1 MTIKDIAKLSGVGV
15 STVSRVLNDRPD
27 VSEESRRRV
36 LEVIAEHN
44 YLPNNSARSLVRT
57 KSDTVG
63 LVVRGV
69 QNPFYTDIIRAIE
82 HKLDLAGYTMVMR
95 QIASCDDEVKCG
107 AVMEREKRL
116 QGLIFLGGR
125 SDYSP
130 AELALLNVP
139 FVCCTYTNAYGTL
152 DPSKYSSVSIADEQE
167 AYRAVM
173 ELAKKGH
180 RRIAALTADPDDSSI
195 SQLRYSGYAR
205 ALRELGI
212 PPEEEDVMQR
222 LEQALTGC
230 EKLQRHMRFFLD
242 AGSLYKVCNGNLLF
256 HACVPLNADG
266 SLMETEVFG
275 ETYKGRALYDVM
287 ERYVRAAFDDANPEL
302 AKRGR
307 DLLWYMWLGEGSPL
321 FAKSKMATFE
331 LYLIAEK
338 EARKEVKNSFYSY
351 LDDERVMG
359 GIFEDFG
366 MDPETSRIV
375 CGHVPVKVKDGED
388 PVKCG
393 GRVLTID
400 GGFSKAYQ
408 PTTGI
413 AGYTLISNSYGFVLA
428 AHEPLESMRAAVVNE
443 LDIHSSRKVVELV
456 DKRTLV
462 ADTDNG
468 AVLKQQIADLEE
480 LLEAYRNGIVAEKE

>member
-95 QIASCDDEVKCG
+95 QIASGDDEVKCG

-180 RRIAALTADPDDSSI
+180 RRIGLLVLNSPMNIGADR
-195 SQLRYSGYAR
+195 LAGCLR
-205 ALRELGI
+205 ALREVGVEPVIVPIRGGTDGARLSYEGLPCPNLCTGGENYHGRFEYI
-212 PPEEEDVMQR
+212 PVEDME
-222 LEQALTGC
+222 LITKMLATLC
-230 EKLQRHMRFFLD
+230 W
-242 AGSLYKVCNGNLLF
+242 NL
-256 HACVPLNADG
+256 A
-266 SLMETEVFG
+266 
-275 ETYKGRALYDVM
+275 
-287 ERYVRAAFDDANPEL
+287 
-302 AKRGR
+302 
-307 DLLWYMWLGEGSPL
+307 
-321 FAKSKMATFE
+321 
-331 LYLIAEK
+331 
-338 EARKEVKNSFYSY
+338 
-351 LDDERVMG
+351 
-359 GIFEDFG
+359 
-366 MDPETSRIV
+366 
-375 CGHVPVKVKDGED
+375 
-388 PVKCG
+388 
-393 GRVLTID
+393 
-400 GGFSKAYQ
+400 Q
-408 PTTGI
+408 
-413 AGYTLISNSYGFVLA
+413 
-428 AHEPLESMRAAVVNE
+428 
-443 LDIHSSRKVVELV
+443 
-456 DKRTLV
+456 
-462 ADTDNG
+462 
-468 AVLKQQIADLEE
+468 
-480 LLEAYRNGIVAEKE
+480 

>member
-95 QIASCDDEVKCG
+95 QIASGDDEVKCG

-180 RRIAALTADPDDSSI
+180 RRIAFIHGERTAVTENRLTGFYQACDELGLKVPEAYVRSGVYHDVDRCAEETRALLALPQRPTCIIFPDDFSALGGYNAISEKGLSI
-195 SQLRYSGYAR
+195 
-205 ALRELGI
+205 
-212 PPEEEDVMQR
+212 PEDV
-222 LEQALTGC
+222 
-230 EKLQRHMRFFLD
+230 
-242 AGSLYKVCNGNLLF
+242 S
-256 HACVPLNADG
+256 
-266 SLMETEVFG
+266 
-275 ETYKGRALYDVM
+275 
-287 ERYVRAAFDDANPEL
+287 
-302 AKRGR
+302 
-307 DLLWYMWLGEGSPL
+307 
-321 FAKSKMATFE
+321 
-331 LYLIAEK
+331 
-338 EARKEVKNSFYSY
+338 
-351 LDDERVMG
+351 VMG
-359 GIFEDFG
+359 YDGIYLSRVVKPQLVTYQQNTTALGRTAADKLIELIEHPRVTL
-366 MDPETSRIV
+366 PEQI
-375 CGHVPVKVKDGED
+375 
-388 PVKCG
+388 
-393 GRVLTID
+393 RVSGKLLD
-400 GGFSKAYQ
+400 GGSVS
-408 PTTGI
+408 I
-413 AGYTLISNSYGFVLA
+413 L
-428 AHEPLESMRAAVVNE
+428 
-443 LDIHSSRKVVELV
+443 
-456 DKRTLV
+456 
-462 ADTDNG
+462 
-468 AVLKQQIADLEE
+468 
-480 LLEAYRNGIVAEKE
+480 

>member
-95 QIASCDDEVKCG
+95 QIASGDDEVKCG

-180 RRIAALTADPDDSSI
+180 R
-195 SQLRYSGYAR
+195 
-205 ALRELGI
+205 
-212 PPEEEDVMQR
+212 
-222 LEQALTGC
+222 
-230 EKLQRHMRFFLD
+230 
-242 AGSLYKVCNGNLLF
+242 
-256 HACVPLNADG
+256 
-266 SLMETEVFG
+266 
-275 ETYKGRALYDVM
+275 
-287 ERYVRAAFDDANPEL
+287 
-302 AKRGR
+302 
-307 DLLWYMWLGEGSPL
+307 
-321 FAKSKMATFE
+321 
-331 LYLIAEK
+331 LIAEQTD
-338 EARKEVKNSFYSY
+338 AHHDTKNTQLQYK
-351 LDDERVMG
+351 G
-359 GIFEDFG
+359 
-366 MDPETSRIV
+366 
-375 CGHVPVKVKDGED
+375 
-388 PVKCG
+388 
-393 GRVLTID
+393 
-400 GGFSKAYQ
+400 
-408 PTTGI
+408 
-413 AGYTLISNSYGFVLA
+413 
-428 AHEPLESMRAAVVNE
+428 
-443 LDIHSSRKVVELV
+443 
-456 DKRTLV
+456 
-462 ADTDNG
+462 
-468 AVLKQQIADLEE
+468 
-480 LLEAYRNGIVAEKE
+480 

>member
-1 MTIKDIAKLSGVGV
+1 MTIKDIAKLADVSV

-27 VSEESRRRV
+27 VSEDSRRRV
-36 LEVIAEHN
+36 RAVIEAHK
-44 YLPNNSARSLVRT
+44 YVPNNSARDLVKIR
-57 KSDTVG
+57 SDAVG

-95 QIASCDDEVKCG
+95 QIASGDNEVKCG

-212 PPEEEDVMQR
+212 PPEEEDVICADDFTVESGCRAMRER
-222 LEQALTGC
+222 L
-230 EKLQRHMRFFLD
+230 KR
-242 AGSLYKVCNGNLLF
+242 
-256 HACVPLNADG
+256 PADF
-266 SLMETEVFG
+266 TAVFAIADDMAIG
-275 ETYKGRALYDVM
+275 AMRALR
-287 ERYVRAAFDDANPEL
+287 E
-302 AKRGR
+302 RGR
-307 DLLWYMWLGEGSPL
+307 SIPEDCSV
-321 FAKSKMATFE
+321 
-331 LYLIAEK
+331 IA
-338 EARKEVKNSFYSY
+338 
-351 LDDERVMG
+351 
-359 GIFEDFG
+359 
-366 MDPETSRIV
+366 
-375 CGHVPVKVKDGED
+375 
-388 PVKCG
+388 
-393 GRVLTID
+393 ID
-400 GGFSKAYQ
+400 GLTMSEYIN
-408 PTTGI
+408 PTLT
-413 AGYTLISNSYGFVLA
+413 TLCQ
-428 AHEPLESMRAAVVNE
+428 PLEHMGRRSVE
-443 LDIHSSRKVVELV
+443 ILLDMVEHRGGPIRETAHTTL
-456 DKRTLV
+456 RTGESV
-462 ADTDNG
+462 RD
-468 AVLKQQIADLEE
+468 IS
-480 LLEAYRNGIVAEKE
+480 

>member
-95 QIASCDDEVKCG
+95 QIASGDNEVKCG

-212 PPEEEDVMQR
+212 PPEEEDVICADDFTVESGCRAMRER
-222 LEQALTGC
+222 L
-230 EKLQRHMRFFLD
+230 KR
-242 AGSLYKVCNGNLLF
+242 
-256 HACVPLNADG
+256 PADF
-266 SLMETEVFG
+266 TAVFAIADDMAIG
-275 ETYKGRALYDVM
+275 AMRALRESGRSIPEDCSIIAIDGINVSEYIHPMLTTLCQPMTAMGTKSVELLLGVIRGGAHDHLTLPTTL
-287 ERYVRAAFDDANPEL
+287 RACESV
-302 AKRGR
+302 R
-307 DLLWYMWLGEGSPL
+307 DLT
-321 FAKSKMATFE
+321 K
-331 LYLIAEK
+331 
-338 EARKEVKNSFYSY
+338 
-351 LDDERVMG
+351 
-359 GIFEDFG
+359 
-366 MDPETSRIV
+366 
-375 CGHVPVKVKDGED
+375 
-388 PVKCG
+388 
-393 GRVLTID
+393 
-400 GGFSKAYQ
+400 
-408 PTTGI
+408 
-413 AGYTLISNSYGFVLA
+413 
-428 AHEPLESMRAAVVNE
+428 
-443 LDIHSSRKVVELV
+443 
-456 DKRTLV
+456 
-462 ADTDNG
+462 
-468 AVLKQQIADLEE
+468 
-480 LLEAYRNGIVAEKE
+480 

>member
-95 QIASCDDEVKCG
+95 QIASGDNEVKCG

-205 ALRELGI
+205 ALRE
-212 PPEEEDVMQR
+212 R
-222 LEQALTGC
+222 L
-230 EKLQRHMRFFLD
+230 KR
-242 AGSLYKVCNGNLLF
+242 
-256 HACVPLNADG
+256 PADF
-266 SLMETEVFG
+266 TAVFAIADDMAIG
-275 ETYKGRALYDVM
+275 AMRALRESGRSIPEDCSIIAIDGINVSEYIHPMLTTLCQPMTAMGTKSVELLLGVIRGGAHDHLTLPTTL
-287 ERYVRAAFDDANPEL
+287 RAGESV
-302 AKRGR
+302 R
-307 DLLWYMWLGEGSPL
+307 DLT
-321 FAKSKMATFE
+321 K
-331 LYLIAEK
+331 
-338 EARKEVKNSFYSY
+338 
-351 LDDERVMG
+351 
-359 GIFEDFG
+359 
-366 MDPETSRIV
+366 
-375 CGHVPVKVKDGED
+375 
-388 PVKCG
+388 
-393 GRVLTID
+393 
-400 GGFSKAYQ
+400 
-408 PTTGI
+408 
-413 AGYTLISNSYGFVLA
+413 
-428 AHEPLESMRAAVVNE
+428 
-443 LDIHSSRKVVELV
+443 
-456 DKRTLV
+456 
-462 ADTDNG
+462 
-468 AVLKQQIADLEE
+468 
-480 LLEAYRNGIVAEKE
+480 

>member
-1 MTIKDIAKLSGVGV
+1 MDRAKCFDFLGSDCYNKRKAETLPVRFPETDFDFFHAEGVAMTIKDIAKLSGVGV

-167 AYRAVM
+167 AYRAVS
-173 ELAKKGH
+173 ELYKNGH
-180 RRIAALTADPDDSSI
+180 RRIAVLTADPDDSSI
-195 SQLRYSGYAR
+195 SQLRYLGYQR
-205 ALRELGI
+205 ALRDFGLTEHPEDLICAEDFTIANAYAAMQKRLRSPADFTAVFAIADDMAIGAMRAFFERGLRVPEDISVVGFDGIDLGRFQT
-212 PPEEEDVMQR
+212 PS
-222 LEQALTGC
+222 LTT
-230 EKLQRHMRFFLD
+230 LAVD
-242 AGSLYKVCNGNLLF
+242 AR
-256 HACVPLNADG
+256 D
-266 SLMETEVFG
+266 FG
-275 ETYKGRALYDVM
+275 EKA
-287 ERYVRAAFDDANPEL
+287 
-302 AKRGR
+302 
-307 DLLWYMWLGEGSPL
+307 
-321 FAKSKMATFE
+321 FE
-331 LYLIAEK
+331 LLYASMTQETT
-338 EARKEVKNSFYSY
+338 SFYSSK
-351 LDDERVMG
+351 LKL
-359 GIFEDFG
+359 IQ
-366 MDPETSRIV
+366 
-375 CGHVPVKVKDGED
+375 GESTAQ
-388 PVKCG
+388 
-393 GRVLTID
+393 R
-400 GGFSKAYQ
+400 
-408 PTTGI
+408 
-413 AGYTLISNSYGFVLA
+413 
-428 AHEPLESMRAAVVNE
+428 R
-443 LDIHSSRKVVELV
+443 
-456 DKRTLV
+456 
-462 ADTDNG
+462 
-468 AVLKQQIADLEE
+468 
-480 LLEAYRNGIVAEKE
+480 